1 MKFQSLFT
9 NQWIHISQ
17 LLKLNQLISVIETYL
32 AIADISSLGPR
43 GSVVISFELIAEK
56 LHLQSARFFFPVAS
70 VIRIEKISRFV
81 GSNLLNIDCTKGA
94 NRKQQQ
100 CHP

>member
-1 MKFQSLFT
+1 MKFRSLFT

-56 LHLQSARFFFPVAS
+56 LHLQSARFFSP
-70 VIRIEKISRFV
+70 
-81 GSNLLNIDCTKGA
+81 L
-94 NRKQQQ
+94 
-100 CHP
+100 HPSSE